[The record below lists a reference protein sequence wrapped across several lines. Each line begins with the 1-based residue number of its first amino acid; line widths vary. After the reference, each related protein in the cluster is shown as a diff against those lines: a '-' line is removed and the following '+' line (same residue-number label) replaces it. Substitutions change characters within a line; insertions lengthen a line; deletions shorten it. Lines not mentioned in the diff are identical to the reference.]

1 MEAIRE
7 YETVLALNRNAVGA
21 LAAIGRCKIFL
32 GLLEEAILAQEK
44 AIRLSPRDP
53 DIWNWYFRIGQAYLL
68 QSRIDQAV
76 AWFEKARSANPAP
89 PFVHLYL
96 ASAYALVGDTEHPA
110 VELAEARR
118 LTGCDLYSSIARIR
132 ALADYGVPAV
142 RALFEATYFAGLR
155 KARMPEE

>member
-1 MEAIRE
+1 MRSKAYPHPEERP
-7 YETVLALNRNAVGA
+7 TGA
-21 LAAIGRCKIFL
+21 SIGRCKIFL
-32 GLLEEAILAQEK
+32 GLLEEAILAQDE

-53 DIWNWYFRIGQAYLL
+53 NIWNWYFRIGQAYLL

-76 AWFEKARSANPAP
+76 AWFERARSANPAP

-96 ASAYALVGDTEHPA
+96 ASAYAFIGDTELA
-110 VELAEARR
+110 AAELAEARTR
-118 LTGCDLYSSIARIR
+118 TGWDFYLIIAHIR

-155 KARMPEE
+155 KAGIPEG